1 MSATDSILWFADSNV
16 LVMHQFFCEFMM
28 KMDASGDV
36 HMHMA
41 HYGLS
46 SDMSVTKDLSSVAY
60 EDAECDSIHRNSV
73 TYHARVERNLY

>member
-1 MSATDSILWFADSNV
+1 
-16 LVMHQFFCEFMM
+16 M

>member
-1 MSATDSILWFADSNV
+1 
-16 LVMHQFFCEFMM
+16 M

-36 HMHMA
+36 HMHMG
-41 HYGLS
+41 HSGLS
-46 SDMSVTKDLSSVAY
+46 SDMSVSKDLSSVAY

>member
-1 MSATDSILWFADSNV
+1 
-16 LVMHQFFCEFMM
+16 M

-36 HMHMA
+36 QMHMA

-60 EDAECDSIHRNSV
+60 ADAECDSIHRNSV

>member
-1 MSATDSILWFADSNV
+1 MGNASI
-16 LVMHQFFCEFMM
+16 FCEFMM

-41 HYGLS
+41 HSGLS

-60 EDAECDSIHRNSV
+60 EDAECDNMPPQRCYLPC
-73 TYHARVERNLY
+73 TRRA